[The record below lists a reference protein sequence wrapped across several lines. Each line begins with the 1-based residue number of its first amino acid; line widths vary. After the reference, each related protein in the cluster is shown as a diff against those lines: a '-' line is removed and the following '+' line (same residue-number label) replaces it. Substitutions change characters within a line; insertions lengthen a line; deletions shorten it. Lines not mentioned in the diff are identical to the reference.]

1 MGVAAQA
8 LRLERSAIDTVTALA
23 ARCLRVPP
31 RSIPPDT
38 PLSRLGLDS
47 LGCIELGAALEEA
60 LGRTVPPEAIIESAT
75 IRSLCKA
82 LEHSVLPWLPPSGGR
97 NSGHLLSGM
106 RADAVLPEDIIP
118 KRGLSTTDLRH
129 AGTILLTGATGF
141 LGTSLLRT
149 LLDQTSSRI
158 VCLVRAT
165 REPAARRIEP
175 LIRDLPSG
183 RDRVD
188 TIEADLALPRLGLS
202 RAEWTTIRGRI
213 DAICHAGASISW
225 VHPYEALRDVNVVA
239 TRDLLR
245 LATEASASFH
255 FVSSLSVCYSTSIA
269 GSEDPAYT
277 NMRPSIAGSED
288 PAYTNMHPAYAD
300 TGSKDPA
307 YTDTRPAYTCA
318 PPQVDESFDAL
329 DSLEGLH
336 FGYAQTKAVAEA
348 LVLQARERGLRTR
361 IYRPAIISGDS
372 RSGRFNPEDLLSS
385 LIAGCV
391 RMGTAPDLDW
401 SLDAVPV
408 DCVADAI
415 FRLSGSTGR
424 TFHLAHPRP
433 RHWRECALWMRL
445 YGYDVRL
452 VPYRDW
458 AEQLRNE
465 AAVDVDHP
473 LRALRPFFLDRTHV
487 GLSLPELHED
497 GRRPRAAAST
507 TMRALARAGGSI
519 APLDAALMDR
529 YFDAFVRDGKIPQ
542 VRIKRAVRPQPDT
555 THVGE
560 SEVTVLVR
568 GMLADA
574 GLRAREVSVV
584 PHGSDDS
591 IISELTAWRSGTAS
605 GVFRVLVDGRE
616 LILKVKPH
624 ARDSIAVGEALAG
637 LCGERLA
644 SAFAAHGAKL
654 GLQLGHVREI
664 EIYRDPDPSFRAHL
678 PEVLATRS
686 DPAATTWAVLL
697 ERLPEAGSHVPRVG
711 CRGAMGCKGQRYWR
725 TSDVDVAIDGLAVIH
740 ARWLGHDAELHTKPW
755 IGDVRSTSAVVQMGS
770 LWSALA
776 EHAAPLFASCA
787 SPGLPGLHHRL
798 IERVS
803 AWRPAL
809 QAVPQTLI
817 HNDFN
822 PRNICLRVDG
832 GARKLCAF
840 DWELATVGSPTRD
853 LAEFLCFVAR
863 PDRAANQVPR
873 WIERH
878 RARLAVLTGTH
889 IDRDAWRAA
898 FRSALCEL
906 LIDRLSVYALV
917 QRVRPQS
924 FLPDVMR
931 TWHALF
937 RMYAHGDDDA
947 FTP

>member
-1 MGVAAQA
+1 MGVAAHS
-8 LRLERSAIDTVTALA
+8 LRLERSTIDSVTALA
-23 ARCLRVPP
+23 ACCLRVPP
-31 RSIPPDT
+31 RSIPPDA

-47 LGCIELGAALEEA
+47 LGCIELGSAIEEA
-60 LGRTVPPEAIIESAT
+60 LGRTVPPEAIVESAT
-75 IRSLCKA
+75 VRSLCEAIEQVDRASGSA
-82 LEHSVLPWLPPSGGR
+82 LGR
-97 NSGHLLSGM
+97 M
-106 RADAVLPEDIIP
+106 RADALLPEDIVP
-118 KRGLSTTDLRH
+118 KRGSGSTADLQKAR
-129 AGTILLTGATGF
+129 TILLTGATGF
-141 LGTSLLRT
+141 LGTALLRT
-149 LLDQTSSRI
+149 LLDRTSSRI

-165 REPAARRIEP
+165 RESAASRIEA
-175 LIRDLPSG
+175 LIGDLQSA

-188 TIEADLALPRLGLS
+188 TIEADLALPRLGLGS
-202 RAEWTTIRGRI
+202 ADWTTLRDRI

-225 VHPYEALRDVNVVA
+225 VHPYEALRGVNVVA

-245 LATEASASFH
+245 LASEAGASFH

-269 GSEDPAYT
+269 GSEDP
-277 NMRPSIAGSED
+277 P
-288 PAYTNMHPAYAD
+288 
-300 TGSKDPA
+300 
-307 YTDTRPAYTCA
+307 YTDTRPAYARA
-318 PPQVDESFDAL
+318 PRQVDESFDAL
-329 DSLEGLH
+329 SSLEGLH

-348 LVLQARERGLRTR
+348 LVMQARERGLRTR

-372 RSGRFNPEDLLSS
+372 RSGHFNPEDLLSS

-415 FRLSGSTGR
+415 FRLSGSAGR

-473 LRALRPFFLDRTHV
+473 LRALRPFFLDRTRV
-487 GLSLPELHED
+487 GVSLPELHED
-497 GRRPRAAAST
+497 WRRPQAAALT
-507 TMRALARAGGSI
+507 TMQALAETGGSI

-529 YFDAFVRDGKIPQ
+529 YFDAFVRDGQIPQ
-542 VRIKRAVRPQPDT
+542 VRITRAVRLQPDIPRAR
-555 THVGE
+555 E
-560 SEVTVLVR
+560 SEVTVLAR
-568 GMLADA
+568 GMLAEA

-584 PHGSDDS
+584 PHGSDDG
-591 IISELTAWRSGTAS
+591 IISELTAWRSGIAS
-605 GVFRVLVDGRE
+605 GVFRVLADGRK
-616 LILKVKPH
+616 LILKIKPH
-624 ARDSIAVGEALAG
+624 ARDSIAVGEALAS
-637 LCGERLA
+637 LCGQQLG

-664 EIYRDPDPSFRAHL
+664 EIYRDPDPAFRAHL

-686 DPAATTWAVLL
+686 DPGATTWTVLL
-697 ERLPEAGSHVPRVG
+697 EWIPEVGSDVPS
-711 CRGAMGCKGQRYWR
+711 AGCKRVTGCKRQRYWR

-740 ARWLGHDAELHTKPW
+740 ARWLGHDAELRTQPW
-755 IGDVRSTSAVVQMGS
+755 IGEVRSTSAVVQMGS
-770 LWSALA
+770 LWRALA

-787 SPGLPGLHHRL
+787 GPGLPGLHHRL
-798 IERVS
+798 VERVS

-809 QAVPQTLI
+809 EAIPQTLI

-822 PRNICLRVDG
+822 PRNICLRVDD

-863 PDRAANQVPR
+863 PDRAANHVPR

-878 RARLAVLTGTH
+878 RARLAALAGTH
-889 IDRDAWRAA
+889 IARDAWRAA

-937 RMYAHGDDDA
+937 RLYADDA
-947 FTP
+947 LTS